1 MKTMTAA
8 DAKNSFG
15 KLLDATQRE
24 PVVITKNDRP
34 VAVTLSMTDLMDIA
48 QVEGNESGVEGLARL
63 LERARIHKR
72 ITAARQDVAQDRIES
87 MDNRFFDELRVRV
100 QTKRK

>member
-8 DAKNSFG
+8 EAKNSFG
-15 KLLDATQRE
+15 KLLDETQRA

-34 VAVTLSMTDLMDIA
+34 VAVTLSMADFKDIA
-48 QVEGNESGVEGLARL
+48 RSEDRGDGAEMVARL

-72 ITAARQDVAQDRIES
+72 IAAARQDAAQDRVRA
-87 MDNRFFDELRVRV
+87 MDKRFFEGLK
-100 QTKRK
+100 KRAAKRP